1 MAPNEHTLTLGL
13 AVHIEAIGAR
23 TFRPTDAR
31 SWDHR
36 EPENG
41 GLPRA
46 AGQAA
51 LNSAAPRILD
61 IGGSVEEEVRRA
73 LGGGIRGLAAAG
85 AVHTDITKEGSPTN
99 SQDRCLKGGA
109 TQFEAFQLALG
120 SSRWTISLDTSALSG
135 RLHSL
140 DQTRIICQR
149 SRAID
154 PRRSGRSY
162 LETSK
167 LCWRSQPTSRGS
179 SRLPFGLLG
188 KWRQP

>member
-1 MAPNEHTLTLGL
+1 MTLL
-13 AVHIEAIGAR
+13 AR

-46 AGQAA
+46 ADQAA

-61 IGGSVEEEVRRA
+61 VGGSVEEEVRRA

-135 RLHSL
+135 RLRSL
-140 DQTRIICQR
+140 DQARIICQR

>member
-1 MAPNEHTLTLGL
+1 MTLL
-13 AVHIEAIGAR
+13 AR

-61 IGGSVEEEVRRA
+61 IRRLSRRGGSARPGRGHPRPRR
-73 LGGGIRGLAAAG
+73 RGRG
-85 AVHTDITKEGSPTN
+85 TYRHHQEGSPTN

-135 RLHSL
+135 RLRSL
-140 DQTRIICQR
+140 DQARIICQR

>member
-1 MAPNEHTLTLGL
+1 MLIGCHKCGGAPGMTLL
-13 AVHIEAIGAR
+13 AR

-85 AVHTDITKEGSPTN
+85 AVHN
-99 SQDRCLKGGA
+99 RCLKGGA

-140 DQTRIICQR
+140 DQARIICQR

-162 LETSK
+162 LERSK

-179 SRLPFGLLG
+179 SRLALGLLG

>member
-1 MAPNEHTLTLGL
+1 VLIGCHKCGGAQGMTLL
-13 AVHIEAIGAR
+13 AR

-61 IGGSVEEEVRRA
+61 IAGSVEEEVRRA

-135 RLHSL
+135 RLRSL
-140 DQTRIICQR
+140 DQARIICQR

-179 SRLPFGLLG
+179 SRLRLGLLG

>member
-1 MAPNEHTLTLGL
+1 MTLL
-13 AVHIEAIGAR
+13 AR

-73 LGGGIRGLAAAG
+73 LGGASAASPPRARYIPTSPRRGVRQTLKTVASRAGQHNSRRFNWRWVLRDGQSVSTQAHSQGASALLIR
-85 AVHTDITKEGSPTN
+85 
-99 SQDRCLKGGA
+99 
-109 TQFEAFQLALG
+109 LG
-120 SSRWTISLDTSALSG
+120 SSASAREPLTHVVAAAATLKRQNCAG
-135 RLHSL
+135 GH
-140 DQTRIICQR
+140 
-149 SRAID
+149 
-154 PRRSGRSY
+154 
-162 LETSK
+162 
-167 LCWRSQPTSRGS
+167 
-179 SRLPFGLLG
+179 SRLLG
-188 KWRQP
+188 DRAGCHLGYWGSGGSHEHRH

>member
-1 MAPNEHTLTLGL
+1 MTLL
-13 AVHIEAIGAR
+13 AR

-85 AVHTDITKEGSPTN
+85 AVHTDITREGVRQTLKTVASRAGQHN
-99 SQDRCLKGGA
+99 SRRFNWRWVLRDGQSVSTQAHSQGA
-109 TQFEAFQLALG
+109 STLLIRLG
-120 SSRWTISLDTSALSG
+120 SSASAREPLTHVVAAAATLKRQNCAG
-135 RLHSL
+135 GH
-140 DQTRIICQR
+140 
-149 SRAID
+149 
-154 PRRSGRSY
+154 
-162 LETSK
+162 
-167 LCWRSQPTSRGS
+167 
-179 SRLPFGLLG
+179 SRLLG
-188 KWRQP
+188 DRAGWHSGHWGSGGSHEHQH

>member
-1 MAPNEHTLTLGL
+1 MTLLT
-13 AVHIEAIGAR
+13 R

-61 IGGSVEEEVRRA
+61 IAGSVEEEVRRA

-85 AVHTDITKEGSPTN
+85 AVHTDITKGGSPTN

-140 DQTRIICQR
+140 DQARIICQR

-154 PRRSGRSY
+154 HVAAAAATLKRQNCAG
-162 LETSK
+162 
-167 LCWRSQPTSRGS
+167 GH
-179 SRLPFGLLG
+179 SRLLG
-188 KWRQP
+188 DRAGWHSGYWGSGGSHEHQH